1 MSELERMVTGFRLS
15 QALAVAA
22 ELRLAEALA
31 DGARSADDLAAEV
44 GADADALYRLLRALA
59 REEVFEERED
69 RMFALTEL
77 GRGLQGEAGMQARF
91 ICRAPQWNAWGELE
105 QSIRTGEPAFEKIFG
120 ESPWSWRASR
130 PDESA
135 RFDEWMTVLTAS
147 MNETIVSAYD
157 FGRFGHVVDV
167 AGGRGALLDA
177 VLDANPRTRGTLF
190 DQEHVVAGAP
200 PRERMAV
207 VGGSFFD
214 AVPRGGDAYVL
225 KSIVHDWPD
234 EEATAI
240 LRTVAAALEGDARVI
255 LLERDI
261 DDDATAWLDLQMLV
275 MFGARERT
283 ADEYAALIAA
293 AGLESLWATPVG
305 AGFAAFEGRL
315 PR

>member
-1 MSELERMVTGFRLS
+1 MVTGFRLS

-31 DGARSADDLAAEV
+31 DGARTADELAAEV

-59 REEVFEERED
+59 RAEVFEERDD
-69 RMFALTEL
+69 RVFALTEL

-91 ICRAPQWNAWGELE
+91 VCRAPQWNPWADLE
-105 QSIRTGEPAFEKIFG
+105 QTIRTGEPAFEKIFG

-135 RFDEWMTVLTAS
+135 RFDEWMTALTVS
-147 MNETIVSAYD
+147 MNEAIVSAYD
-157 FGRFGHVVDV
+157 FGRFEHVVDV

-177 VLDANPRTRGTLF
+177 VLEASPRTRGTLF
-190 DQEHVVAGAP
+190 DQEHVVAGARP
-200 PRERMAV
+200 HERMSV
-207 VGGSFFD
+207 VAGSFFD

-283 ADEYAALIAA
+283 ADEYAALFVA
-293 AGLESLWATPVG
+293 AGLEPLGASPVG
-305 AGFAAFEGRL
+305 AGFAAFEAQL